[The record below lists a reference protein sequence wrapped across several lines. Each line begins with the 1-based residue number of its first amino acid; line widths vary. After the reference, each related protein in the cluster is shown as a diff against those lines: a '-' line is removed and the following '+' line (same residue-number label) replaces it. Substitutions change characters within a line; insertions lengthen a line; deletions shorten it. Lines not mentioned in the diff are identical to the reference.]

1 MISKPQVLAFA
12 DVVIHGFGTPREHVF
27 DESAGGHQNVVG
39 VAEVDEFPD
48 HPPWHEAEGTGGK
61 LQRIH
66 VATNGFQHVLQVSLA
81 HDGVVGA
88 ADFGDSASARF
99 ALTLVKLQTRT
110 RDPRRWVFVTSLPP
124 YPVGSFPGPSTT
136 TPIAWKSEWFPGRS
150 PPQQSPRREGSANG
164 ALSRSNLRTIIGQGM
179 GRV

>member
-1 MISKPQVLAFA
+1 MLHQPQPVVCGYGDEPCGNLDDIEAQVLAFA

-99 ALTLVKLQTRT
+99 ALTLVKLQ
-110 RDPRRWVFVTSLPP
+110 
-124 YPVGSFPGPSTT
+124 
-136 TPIAWKSEWFPGRS
+136 E
-150 PPQQSPRREGSANG
+150 RERAILAAGC
-164 ALSRSNLRTIIGQGM
+164 L
-179 GRV
+179 